1 MTCHP
6 GIAVS
11 MCSAQ
16 VSGADLEHVMTKKIF
31 ISVVEDDQCVREGLE
46 YLIRSM
52 DCYEVASFSSAE
64 EYLKSN
70 VVQHTSCLISD
81 YQMPG
86 MTGAQLQ
93 TRLITDGYRIPII
106 FLSAHCSEEDRNR
119 LLNDGALC
127 VLDKPLDEELLF
139 RWLTRACPH

>member
-1 MTCHP
+1 M
-6 GIAVS
+6 AVS
-11 MCSAQ
+11 MYPLTGA
-16 VSGADLEHVMTKKIF
+16 ADLEYVMTKKIF
-31 ISVVEDDQCVREGLE
+31 ISVVDDDHCVRKSLE

-64 EYLKSN
+64 EYLQSD

-86 MTGAQLQ
+86 MTGADLQ
-93 TRLITDGYRIPII
+93 SRLIADGYRIPTI
-106 FLSAHCSEEDRNR
+106 FLSANCSEENKNQ

-127 VLDKPLDEELLF
+127 VLDKPLTGEILIE
-139 RWLTRACPH
+139 WLKRASS